1 MKAALNGRALLAGV
15 LGLCVAAGIGFGV
28 KSNADRQQALAEAE
42 AAAQA
47 AARQEAP
54 QPTGRRR
61 PSSPTWW
68 RRDR

>member
-1 MKAALNGRALLAGV
+1 MKAALNGKALLAGV

-47 AARQEAP
+47 AARQEAVEE
-54 QPTGRRR
+54 
-61 PSSPTWW
+61 
-68 RRDR
+68 